1 MSTPDSTPTVVL
13 VLGAFVD
20 ASSWTGVIAELKAAF
35 NPKLDPYY
43 SDKIDIPPYTTFTMD
58 QLIDCKGP

>member
-1 MSTPDSTPTVVL
+1 M
-13 VLGAFVD
+13 
-20 ASSWTGVIAELKAAF
+20 AELKAAY

-43 SDKIDIPPYTTFTMD
+43 SDKIDVPPYTTFTMD